1 MGWTVV
7 SIGKW
12 KSAPLKSAFEE
23 YAHRIRPALA
33 LKEIEPKGRLTGL
46 TLREAEAELLAQS
59 IPKGAVIVALDGGG
73 KNLSSETLAEKLGQ
87 WRDQG
92 RAEIA
97 FLIGG
102 ADGLLP
108 ALAAK
113 ADLVLSLGAMTW
125 PHLLARVMLA
135 EQLYR
140 AQQILAGHPYHRA
153 ERP

>member
-1 MGWTVV
+1 M
-7 SIGKW
+7 
-12 KSAPLKSAFEE
+12 PLKAAFEE
-23 YAHRIRPALA
+23 YANRIRPPLG

-46 TLREAEAELLAQS
+46 TLREAEAALLEQA

-73 KNLSSETLAEKLGQ
+73 KPLSSEALSAQLGR

-92 RAEIA
+92 RTEIA

-108 ALAAK
+108 ALTAK
-113 ADLVLSLGAMTW
+113 ADLTLSLGAMTW
-125 PHLLARVMLA
+125 PHLLARVLLA

>member
-1 MGWTVV
+1 MGWTIV
-7 SIGKW
+7 SAGRW
-12 KSAPLKSAFEE
+12 KSAPLKTSFED
-23 YAHRIRPALA
+23 YANRIRPPLA
-33 LKEIEPKGRLTGL
+33 LKEIEPKGRLTGV
-46 TLREAEAELLAQS
+46 TLREAEAALLEQAA
-59 IPKGAVIVALDGGG
+59 PKGAVLVALDGGG
-73 KNLSSETLAEKLGQ
+73 KNLSSDKLAEKLGA

-108 ALAAK
+108 ALTAK

-135 EQLYR
+135 EQIYR